1 MAHPQPRFGW
11 IWVVLNEAMH
21 LEAESTNSFTIVGRV
36 RPDPGTDTRPK
47 GHRTLSEPGPLNSR
61 VIPSLEAQISA

>member
-21 LEAESTNSFTIVGRV
+21 LEAESTSSFTIVGRA
-36 RPDPGTDTRPK
+36 RPDPGTDARPK
-47 GHRTLSEPGPLNSR
+47 GHRTLSETGPVNSR
-61 VIPSLEAQISA
+61 VIP